1 MPEPT
6 KLFPPSTASKK
17 PRMPGVHSAV
27 DPGKPDTV
35 KVTLTEPPGGLQQF
49 GGSSEYPDFNRALLR
64 STLATIS
71 IPAGAADETGQR
83 VAFACAG
90 LAAFKPT
97 DEVEG
102 MIAAQA
108 VALHQA
114 AMMCLGRAMLPGQSF
129 EIATRLRRDGANMAR
144 GMADMLDAMDRKRG
158 KAQQQVVRVE
168 RVVVHEGGQAIVGNV
183 APAPGTPGGG
193 EGGSNAR

>member
-1 MPEPT
+1 MPEPV
-6 KLFPPSTASKK
+6 KLRPPSTPPKK
-17 PRMPGVHSAV
+17 TRMPGVKSTV
-27 DPGKPDTV
+27 DRSEPNTV
-35 KVTLTEPPGGLQQF
+35 KVTLTEPPGGLQEF
-49 GGSSEYPDFNRALLR
+49 GGSSDWPEFNRALLR
-64 STLATIS
+64 ATLATVTV
-71 IPAGAADETGQR
+71 PAGAADEASQR

-97 DEVEG
+97 DEIEG

-114 AMMCLGRAMLPGQSF
+114 TMMCLGRAAIAGQPF
-129 EIATRLRRDGANMAR
+129 EIASKLRRDAANMAR

-158 KAQQQVVRVE
+158 KAGQQVVRVE

-183 APAPGTPGGG
+183 APAPGTPGGPGRG
-193 EGGSNAR
+193 EGG